1 MSAYGKICMLDDDRT
16 ALNMYSDGFRERGY
30 EIFTTANVYKF
41 VRYAEEIIPDI
52 LILDLNIPEAG
63 GWQILDFIR
72 QKKELAAIPVILLTI
87 NAERDL
93 AASRGVAHYLRKPS
107 PMSEVFELVETY
119 CVGDK
124 RHDVL
129 LVDSYE
135 PFDDSLC
142 LALAKQA
149 LSCFE
154 VHDVNAA
161 KCYLRKNT
169 PRCVC
174 LQLPFE
180 RYRQIEA
187 EIDHDKIFY
196 VENAANLE
204 NLASLLQ

>member
-1 MSAYGKICMLDDDRT
+1 MDRYGKICMLDNDSVV
-16 ALNMYSDGFRERGY
+16 LGMFEEGFRERGY
-30 EIFTTANVYKF
+30 EIFATENAYKF
-41 VRYAEEIIPDI
+41 LQYAGEIVPDI
-52 LILDLNIPEAG
+52 LILDLNIPEMN
-63 GWQILDFIR
+63 GWQILNSVRHIDGLDETPI
-72 QKKELAAIPVILLTI
+72 ILLTV

-93 AASRGVAHYLRKPS
+93 AASRGVAHYVRKPS
-107 PMSEVFELVETY
+107 PMGDVLELVETY

-124 RHDVL
+124 KHDVL
-129 LVDSYE
+129 LVDGYE
-135 PFDDSLC
+135 PFDESLC

-161 KCYLRKNT
+161 KCYLRKNH

-180 RYRQIEA
+180 RYKQIEA
-187 EIDHDKIFY
+187 EIEHDKIFY
-196 VENAANLE
+196 VENATNLE